1 MDYVIRTSRLTRH
14 FGKLAAVNGLDLAV
28 PAGCVSAFLG
38 PNGAGKTT
46 AIRLLLGLLKPD
58 SGTCEVLGYPPGHL
72 KALGQLGALVETP
85 SLYPQLTGFENV
97 EITRLLRNLPST
109 ESTRVLSLVGL
120 GSSSDRQVQT
130 YSLGMRQR
138 LGLALALIGDPRLL
152 ILDEPTN
159 GLDPAGIQEM
169 RELIRRLPR
178 ETGATV
184 FLSSHLLAEVEHIAD
199 HLVVIHRGRLRY
211 QGGLDGFGGEGGHR
225 LRIRVGDESG
235 AAQVLAAAGVV
246 HQMDGR
252 FIEVMGRPEDG
263 PRIASMLVSAGIPL
277 FELTPER
284 TSLETRFL
292 SLVSG
297 E

>member
-14 FGKLAAVNGLDLAV
+14 FGKLAAVDGLDLAV

-97 EITRLLRNLPST
+97 EITRLLRNLPPS

-120 GSSSDRQVQT
+120 GASSGRQVQT

-138 LGLALALIGDPRLL
+138 LGLALALIGEPRLL

-211 QGGLDGFGGEGGHR
+211 QGALDGFVDEGGHR
-225 LRIRVGDESG
+225 LRIRVGDDSG

-252 FIEVMGRPEDG
+252 FIEVMGGPEDG

-284 TSLETRFL
+284 TTLEARFL